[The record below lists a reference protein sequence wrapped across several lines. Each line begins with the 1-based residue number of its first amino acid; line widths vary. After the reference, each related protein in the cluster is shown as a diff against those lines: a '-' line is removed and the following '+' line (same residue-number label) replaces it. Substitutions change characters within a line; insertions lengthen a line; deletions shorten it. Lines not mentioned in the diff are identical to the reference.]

1 MKLSFSASV
10 LDRDERPGTA
20 MIVEDFQVAFRKEIA
35 EVLAHIQQCYSVS
48 ELDMAGALYA
58 SAKKYLP
65 DALDQTT
72 NNPGPTPEARKTI
85 TEYFASLNA
94 EDLCLAVA
102 CAKGDESAWEN
113 FYKDYRSYLVNVAR
127 TMTQDA
133 GAAEQLA
140 DSTFAELYGLRESGG
155 SRVSKFSFYSGRGS
169 LRGWLRAVV
178 FQLSADQHRQTSRLV
193 QTEEPEEMDR
203 LVHASENQE
212 RTPAPEVSF
221 VSERYRVA
229 VAEALGHAI
238 AELEARER
246 LLLAYYYYDE
256 MTLREIGQLFK
267 VHEATISR
275 WLTKVQKRI
284 RKLVEKSLARDHQFN
299 RREVSE
305 AIELAAEEMDIN
317 VREYLFEPAS
327 TDKDRDKTAKSA
339 GGAVAPR

>member
-1 MKLSFSASV
+1 
-10 LDRDERPGTA
+10 

-35 EVLAHIQQCYSVS
+35 EVLARIQQCYSVS
-48 ELDMAGALYA
+48 ELDMAGALHS
-58 SAKKYLP
+58 SAKKYLS

-85 TEYFASLNA
+85 TEYFTSLNA

-102 CAKGDESAWEN
+102 CAKGDESAWED

-155 SRVSKFSFYSGRGS
+155 ARVSKFSFYSGRGS

-178 FQLSADQHRQTSRLV
+178 FQLSADHHRQTSRLV
-193 QTEEPEEMDR
+193 QTEEPEDMDR
-203 LVHASENQE
+203 LAQSNDHRE
-212 RTPAPEVSF
+212 RVVAPEASF
-221 VSERYRVA
+221 ITDRYRTGVA
-229 VAEALGHAI
+229 DALRRAI
-238 AELEARER
+238 NELESRER

-256 MTLREIGQLFK
+256 LTLREIGQMFD

-275 WLTKVQKRI
+275 WLAKVQTRT
-284 RKLVEKSLARDHQFN
+284 RKLVEKSLARDHGFN
-299 RREVSE
+299 RQEVSE
-305 AIELAAEEMDIN
+305 SIELAAEETNIG
-317 VREYLFEPAS
+317 VREYLFDTAAPHQ
-327 TDKDRDKTAKSA
+327 DKD
-339 GGAVAPR
+339 